1 MFNSLISVSS
11 GFNGNQGRKSISLH
25 NNYYISGKPFPS
37 IQIRTGFFLLFCY
50 REEGSWQTRQRRK
63 KQRGG
68 EMATSN
74 SESGSDG
81 RKIGPWNYWGI
92 IDDSRQIISQG
103 TDEQRVLIGQWY
115 YYLYSDGMR
124 IDLCRTE
131 PGEPV
136 FTEVMDPAYL
146 AISYDDLEYA
156 VQLETCGFPEPG
168 YYRISPFI
176 ERKLRI
182 LFE

>member
-1 MFNSLISVSS
+1 
-11 GFNGNQGRKSISLH
+11 
-25 NNYYISGKPFPS
+25 
-37 IQIRTGFFLLFCY
+37 
-50 REEGSWQTRQRRK
+50 
-63 KQRGG
+63 
-68 EMATSN
+68 MATSN
-74 SESGSDG
+74 LESGSGG

-103 TDEQRVLIGQWY
+103 NDEQRVLIGQWY

-136 FTEVMDPAYL
+136 FTEVMDPAYH

-168 YYRISPFI
+168 YYRISPLI